1 VVATARAAPNLAAM
15 LATATTLST
24 STDATARQQGVDA
37 LKAAAVGLPAA
48 EQATLQQTLA
58 RLFPDV
64 FVAGPAPAKTSS
76 SPPVGAGFGG
86 VSHVVGRQFSV
97 ASAGKDAAMAVQ
109 KALAPLLAST
119 PPPAPLDQLFPTRGS
134 SSRAAERAALTQDLQ
149 GVMVRGR
156 DGRPQSLLDKLA
168 AHPGLSAA
176 QQTRIL
182 DVVSAVHAGYGRAAT
197 LMKAPPGYQ
206 DVNWKH
212 TRLEL
217 DRVLDVALAHG
228 LSPQDT
234 ESAILASAFS
244 DSVKAPSNFI
254 AHNVHGAQAALQV
267 LSSTTPPLSKGQL
280 EDIAHAILEHQVG
293 PPAFMGQVAMRGLL
307 KAQGVDAAVIDRIAG
322 KIASP
327 FASAKDG
334 QIVFD
339 VDEKAALAKVGVPAW
354 TVPGTGRHA
363 AIARAVID
371 ADSLVNY
378 ACPDGWAKLAALH
391 GPDQPVFLQEP
402 LLEHALTSLAPGH
415 ASARRSFDDAKS
427 VVSAA
432 SMPLYEAGLARTEA
446 AVADVKQ
453 ALLAWV
459 GQLPASEVPRR
470 GGGIPYLTAPL
481 DYGDAE
487 AVGFARRLRDHAVTL
502 LRAKENP

>member
-1 VVATARAAPNLAAM
+1 M
-15 LATATTLST
+15 LAMATTLST
-24 STDATARQQGVDA
+24 STDAAARQRGVA
-37 LKAAAVGLPAA
+37 ELKAASVGLPAA
-48 EQATLQQTLA
+48 EQATLQQTLG

-64 FVAGPAPAKTSS
+64 FVVGPSPSSSSRSS
-76 SPPVGAGFGG
+76 SPPGSAGFGG
-86 VSHVVGRQFSV
+86 VGHAVGRQFSV

-109 KALAPLLAST
+109 QALAPLLTST
-119 PPPAPLDQLFPTRGS
+119 PTPAPLGELFPARGS
-134 SSRAAERAALTQDLQ
+134 TTRASERAALTKDLQ

-168 AHPGLSAA
+168 AHPGLSPT

-182 DVVSAVHAGYGRAAT
+182 DIVSAVHAGYARAAD
-197 LMKAPPGYQ
+197 LVKAPPGYQ

-254 AHNVHGAQAALQV
+254 AHNVHGAQAALHV
-267 LSSTTPPLSKGQL
+267 LSSTTPPLQKDQL
-280 EDIAHAILEHQVG
+280 EDIARAILEHQVG

-307 KAQGVDAAVIDRIAG
+307 KAQGVDGAVIDRIAQ
-322 KIASP
+322 KISSP

-339 VDEKAALAKVGVPAW
+339 DAEKAALAKVGVPAW

-446 AVADVKQ
+446 AVADVKK
-453 ALLAWV
+453 ALVGWV
-459 GQLPASEVPRR
+459 EQLPANEVPRR